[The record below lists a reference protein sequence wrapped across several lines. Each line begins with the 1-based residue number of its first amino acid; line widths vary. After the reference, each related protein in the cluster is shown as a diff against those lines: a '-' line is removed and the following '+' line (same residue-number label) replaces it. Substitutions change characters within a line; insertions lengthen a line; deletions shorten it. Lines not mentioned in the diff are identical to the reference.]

1 MEVALG
7 LVHAA
12 RLVLLFGMSMA
23 LLVATSCWITLLVM
37 VLVVGIMG
45 HLPSLNTSIYVEF
58 LPDSLP
64 ESARRDFVV
73 SSVGYR

>member
-1 MEVALG
+1 MLATLTVLMAM
-7 LVHAA
+7 
-12 RLVLLFGMSMA
+12 VLL
-23 LLVATSCWITLLVM
+23 L
-37 VLVVGIMG
+37 GIMG
-45 HLPSLNTSIYVEF
+45 YLCSYTTGIHVEF